1 MNFHFLWRLLYNNS
15 ARMYDFLSFLVSWG
29 KWKAWCRTS
38 LDFLKERR
46 ILELANG
53 PGHLLIS
60 LKNAGHQPV
69 GIDLSPR
76 MIRRARQRLR
86 RAGIDVPLVRCRTQA
101 LPFRSGSFDEV
112 VATFPTDY
120 IFDHDTIREVSRVT
134 SGRGKLVVV
143 AGAQHKGLQPDSDFC
158 QWIQGM
164 TGKTGTR
171 QEREKSP
178 FVRQG
183 MQTRIEHKQVGDGLV
198 TLIIAEMHRR
208 DADAPTDPGHP
219 EEPETAM
226 REPSSDR

>member
-38 LDFLKERR
+38 LAFLKERR

-60 LKNAGHQPV
+60 LKNAGYQPV

-76 MIRRARQRLR
+76 MIRRAKRRLR
-86 RAGIDVPLVRCRTQA
+86 RARIDVPLVRCRTQA

-120 IFDHDTIREVSRVT
+120 IFDPDTIREVNRVT
-134 SGRGKLVVV
+134 SGQGRLVVV
-143 AGAQHKGLQPDSDFC
+143 AGAQQKGSQPDGHFC
-158 QWIQGM
+158 QWLQGM
-164 TGKTGTR
+164 MGKTGTR
-171 QEREKSP
+171 REQEQSP

-183 MQTRIEHKQVGDGLV
+183 MQTRIEHKRVGDGLV
-198 TLIIAEMHRR
+198 TLIVAEMHRS
-208 DADAPTDPGHP
+208 DAAPGDSVQPV
-219 EEPETAM
+219 EPETAM
-226 REPSSDR
+226 REPVPNR